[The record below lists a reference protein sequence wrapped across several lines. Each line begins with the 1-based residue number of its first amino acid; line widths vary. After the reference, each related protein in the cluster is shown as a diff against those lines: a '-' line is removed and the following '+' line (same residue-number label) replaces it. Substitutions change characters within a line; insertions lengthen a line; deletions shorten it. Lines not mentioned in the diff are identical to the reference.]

1 MTSFELRV
9 ETLIVSGAWRFHNV
23 QATERI
29 SSVKRR
35 IASESCYDVSQLVL
49 MWGCNELEDDRTLMS
64 YGIDECRT
72 LHMLIKEDVTDGPL
86 PKKLRTGGK
95 SIHID
100 IRHMEKMVE
109 IVVWDSDC
117 IGNLLGQLQPIVGIA
132 AERMA
137 LFKHGVELHDDAT
150 VADSS
155 LQEGSV
161 LVLQRGP

>member
-9 ETLIVSGAWRFHNV
+9 ETLIVSGAWRFQNV
-23 QATERI
+23 QPTERI
-29 SSVKRR
+29 SMVKRR
-35 IASESCYDVSQLVL
+35 IVAESCYDVSQLVL
-49 MWGCNELEDDRTLMS
+49 MWGGDELQDDRTLVS

-72 LHMLIKEDVTDGPL
+72 LHMLIKEDATDGPL
-86 PKKLRTGGK
+86 PKKSRMGGMT
-95 SIHID
+95 IHID

-109 IVVWDSDC
+109 IVVWNSDSV
-117 IGNLLGQLQPIVGIA
+117 GNLLGQLQQIVGIA
-132 AERMA
+132 AERLA
-137 LFKHGVELHDDAT
+137 LFKNGVELHDDAT